1 MYIVH
6 IHDCFFKEEKKSNI
20 VTDNKA
26 NTATYGCDNNHNYNV
41 TVVIELLKNG
51 YIKIN

>member
-6 IHDCFFKEEKKSNI
+6 IHDCFFKRRKKSNI

-26 NTATYGCDNNHNYNV
+26 NTATYGCDNIHNYNV
-41 TVVIELLKNG
+41 TAFIELLKNG

>member
-1 MYIVH
+1 MIV
-6 IHDCFFKEEKKSNI
+6 FFKEEKKSNI

-26 NTATYGCDNNHNYNV
+26 NTATYGCDNNHNYDV
-41 TVVIELLKNG
+41 TAVIELLKNG